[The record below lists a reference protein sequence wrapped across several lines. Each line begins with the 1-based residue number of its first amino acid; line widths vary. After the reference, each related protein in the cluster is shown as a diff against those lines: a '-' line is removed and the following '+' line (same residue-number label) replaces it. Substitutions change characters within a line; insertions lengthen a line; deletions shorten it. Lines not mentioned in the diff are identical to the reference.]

1 MALIEAENLTKEFSV
16 RAGPTGGNVRE
27 TLRSLLRPRHDV
39 ISAVRD
45 VSLSISSG
53 EAVAYMGPNGAG
65 KSTTVKLLSGILTPT
80 RGTVRVCDL
89 TPWKQRTR
97 LAAQIG
103 AVFGQRSQLLWDLPV
118 RESFR
123 FLGTMYEIPSR
134 DFASRL
140 SFSVQMLDIG
150 DLLHK
155 PVRELSL
162 GQKVKCEIAA
172 VLLHR
177 PALLLLD
184 EPTIGLDFMAKD
196 RVRAA
201 LRYTLKELGMT
212 ILLASHDFGDVEAI
226 CERAILLVNGAVK
239 YDGSLDV
246 LRGMAGTTRVI
257 EFTLAS
263 VADTGALQSL
273 PEADFALNGVTL
285 TASFDRDKVSS
296 SAVLTHVLS
305 RFDVTDVRVQEPT
318 LENAIRKLY
327 AAEGEV

>member
-1 MALIEAENLTKEFSV
+1 MVIIKAENLSKEFSV
-16 RAGPTGGNVRE
+16 RAKPTGGGLRE
-27 TLRSLLRPRHDV
+27 TIGAVLKPRHDV
-39 ISAVRD
+39 IMAVKD
-45 VSLSISSG
+45 VSFSVSAG

-65 KSTTVKLLSGILTPT
+65 KSTTIKLLTGILTPT
-80 RGTVRVCDL
+80 RGAVSVCGL

-97 LAAQIG
+97 LAARIG

-123 FLGTMYEIPSR
+123 FLGTMYDIPGGE
-134 DFASRL
+134 FVKRL
-140 SFSVQMLDIG
+140 NFSVEMLDIG
-150 DLLHK
+150 ELLHQ

-162 GQKVKCEIAA
+162 GQKMKCEMAA

-184 EPTIGLDFMAKD
+184 EPTIGLDLMAKD
-196 RVRAA
+196 RLRDT
-201 LRYTLKELGMT
+201 LRYAQKELGMT

-226 CERAILLVNGAVK
+226 CERAVLLVNGTVK

-257 EFTLAS
+257 QFTLAS
-263 VADTGALQSL
+263 AADPGSLGSL
-273 PEADFALNGVTL
+273 PEVDAELDGDTL
-285 TASFDRDKVSS
+285 TVSFDRDRFT
-296 SAVLTHVLS
+296 SAEVLTHVLS
-305 RFDVTDVRVQEPT
+305 RFDATDVRVQEPT

-327 AAEGEV
+327 ASGGEV